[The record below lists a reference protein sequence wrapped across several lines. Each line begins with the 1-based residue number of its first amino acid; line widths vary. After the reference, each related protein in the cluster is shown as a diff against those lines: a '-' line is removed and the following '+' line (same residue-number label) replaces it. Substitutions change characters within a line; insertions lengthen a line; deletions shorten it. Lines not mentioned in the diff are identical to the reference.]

1 MLFGINHQEIPG
13 QKTLV
18 YLAVSQEKPFLPDR
32 PMLVWHARHA
42 RKEDNSRTAILKA
55 KTNFY
60 FCLFLLL
67 FLNLEAILS
76 SGNKH

>member
-1 MLFGINHQEIPG
+1 MLFGINHQEVPG

-42 RKEDNSRTAILKA
+42 MKEDNSRTAILKA

-60 FCLFLLL
+60 LFI
-67 FLNLEAILS
+67 FTFVFKS
-76 SGNKH
+76 